1 MIGAGERTDLNSP
14 EFMAA
19 FAEEQQLPTE
29 AIPTP
34 FEGLNKALNDYVEE
48 QHKLGGTI
56 QRSRIDQIAHNLNA
70 TRLNILSPVSD
81 VACDWFEAPY

>member
-1 MIGAGERTDLNSP
+1 MIGAGELTDLNSP

-34 FEGLNKALNDYVEE
+34 FEGLNRALRDA
-48 QHKLGGTI
+48 GGGVG
-56 QRSRIDQIAHNLNA
+56 IAP
-70 TRLNILSPVSD
+70 TWLSDNRGEPRAHEVR
-81 VACDWFEAPY
+81 C